1 MIQLLIPQWSKISDR
16 LFLPLPGWGSL
27 LGQDSKEQTIFLT
40 NWLKFRGCH
49 LQWISTSKTISLGIV
64 DMKISWNWKNTCHI
78 FIRAHHDEVWMISD
92 LHYDHKAN
100 AESATALLEGN
111 VMDGISVKRDWYDC
125 LKAITELKYPPDG
138 FNVQQ
143 TRWPKLI
150 SEWFLILKTY
160 LFSIFPWGMIWP
172 CDINFQLFL
181 CLRMAGGVKH

>member
-1 MIQLLIPQWSKISDR
+1 MTCNIHCDPTSHPTVIQDLWSIFCCPSQVEGHYLVKIWR
-16 LFLPLPGWGSL
+16 
-27 LGQDSKEQTIFLT
+27 SKTIFVT

-49 LQWISTSKTISLGIV
+49 LQWISTSKTVSLGIV

-100 AESATALLEGN
+100 AESATALLAGMWWMEFLWN
-111 VMDGISVKRDWYDC
+111 ATDTIDW
-125 LKAITELKYPPDG
+125 KQSQSWKYPPDG

-150 SEWFLILKTY
+150 SEWFLIL
-160 LFSIFPWGMIWP
+160 
-172 CDINFQLFL
+172 
-181 CLRMAGGVKH
+181 